1 MVGLDVLWC
10 RALPYENSEDV
21 IVQEYTLSNV
31 DCPKPLKVITD
42 KTDYQAGTFTFGA
55 LGIDFDSDLS
65 ISINL
70 PDWEAVYGK
79 DTMP

>member
-1 MVGLDVLWC
+1 MIRKIRV
-10 RALPYENSEDV
+10 
-21 IVQEYTLSNV
+21 
-31 DCPKPLKVITD
+31 PLCSKVRNLFVEQSAPSQFPD